1 MRKIGIIAV
10 LSLMALALAAV
21 PAFAQ
26 NPHFLSA
33 TTQGINGGGDLTVN
47 FRIAGLG
54 NDIDTVTIT
63 LTGDATA
70 VYACQNRGGNFPE
83 DPKKQTEVEQVQAS
97 GTFPVHNGSAR
108 GSLTLLDP
116 GTTLDCPGSQRV
128 VLASIEY
135 ENVTLTGGGDTEVL
149 GDFGPRVFFP
159 EAL

>member
-1 MRKIGIIAV
+1 
-10 LSLMALALAAV
+10 
-21 PAFAQ
+21 
-26 NPHFLSA
+26 LSA
-33 TTQGINGGGDLTVN
+33 TTGGIQGDGDLTVN

-54 NDIDTVTIT
+54 NDIDEVAIT

-70 VYACQNRGGNFPE
+70 IYACQNRGGNFPE
-83 DPKKQTEVEQVQAS
+83 DPKKQTEVSEVTDV
-97 GTFPVHNGSAR
+97 GTFPVRNGSAR
-108 GSLTLLDP
+108 GSLTLEPPETDLR
-116 GTTLDCPGSQRV
+116 CPGGQRV